1 MHIFNKEDE
10 DFENLK
16 SNLTAGELVVY
27 TLYQMEIAVEQ
38 GRGSVH
44 RFFDGP
50 SKVYASDLV
59 ESYKAVGCPKLSD
72 LMGKVIDL
80 IFKEETGMYNEID
93 IEEDA
98 PSFQGYTF
106 DYMDYVAD
114 EELEEKTIAYIRE
127 HKELFIN

>member
-1 MHIFNKEDE
+1 
-10 DFENLK
+10 
-16 SNLTAGELVVY
+16 
-27 TLYQMEIAVEQ
+27 
-38 GRGSVH
+38 
-44 RFFDGP
+44 
-50 SKVYASDLV
+50 
-59 ESYKAVGCPKLSD
+59 
-72 LMGKVIDL
+72 
-80 IFKEETGMYNEID
+80 MYNEID

>member
-1 MHIFNKEDE
+1 MNYSESIEKIKIYIKEHLTDE
-10 DFENLK
+10 LSAE
-16 SNLTAGELVVY
+16 SIAHEAGY
-27 TLYQMEIAVEQ
+27 
-38 GRGSVH
+38 SVFH
-44 RFFDGP
+44 FCR
-50 SKVYASDLV
+50 
-59 ESYKAVGCPKLSD
+59 
-72 LMGKVIDL
+72 

-106 DYMDYVAD
+106 DYMDYVLD